1 MYNKI
6 KNIVL
11 CALITATS
19 ISCSKTESTSFWGK
33 TEMYSDFL
41 WKTYEPIIMERTIK
55 LDWNE
60 DAKKDKSEVLFEVM
74 VMDED
79 GNYCQNKDI
88 MVYKNR
94 CICDNNI
101 VSVAYTEKEMV
112 LGIEFLS
119 EMKDNTYIF
128 GLKVID
134 TGNLNY
140 IQDEDVSCNQK
151 PIAQKFSAQKKTVMN
166 PLKLGIS
173 WSLIC
178 LATILLC
185 WILIVRFVTHPKT
198 PFNKIG
204 ITYPN
209 GEEVLVKMNNAHEL
223 ICTPKKQKC
232 SLLHGLFLGKI
243 AYETNE
249 YWTRPVTIKK
259 GRTRNEIRISSA
271 VDVVSGDLNRHS
283 TIVICNENNEKA
295 TLEIY

>member
-1 MYNKI
+1 MNKYFFLI
-6 KNIVL
+6 STLVAISL
-11 CALITATS
+11 C
-19 ISCSKTESTSFWGK
+19 SCNSLSGEFWGETK
-33 TEMYSDFL
+33 YYKDFPGC
-41 WKTYEPIIMERTIK
+41 KYEPVKMHQT
-55 LDWNE
+55 LTFDFND
-60 DAKKDKSEVLFEVM
+60 DAKRLLKNSPLQFEVVEKNKDGNLIPANDILLYINNSTKPCEGNRFSITSEVTELPLCIVFKNNAREGNHTLFLREV
-74 VMDED
+74 
-79 GNYCQNKDI
+79 GNNGLDRIDYMELSQGFVVNK
-88 MVYKNR
+88 
-94 CICDNNI
+94 
-101 VSVAYTEKEMV
+101 KEV
-112 LGIEFLS
+112 
-119 EMKDNTYIF
+119 T
-128 GLKVID
+128 
-134 TGNLNY
+134 
-140 IQDEDVSCNQK
+140 
-151 PIAQKFSAQKKTVMN
+151 N

-243 AYETNE
+243 TYQTNE

-259 GRTRNEIRISSA
+259 GRTRNDIKISSA